1 MPAPRALPARALLL
15 LPLAAFALG
24 LRPLLAQ
31 IEAVTPHGPAPA
43 PPATRAQADRHFAE
57 KSYALALPEYQSLL
71 TRTPQAAP
79 DRTLI
84 EYRIAVAL
92 GAAQQW
98 DAAFAAWDAFL
109 AAHGQVPV
117 WAGRAHY
124 QRALLLNLAPHQGY
138 KVGARLYRGSDY
150 PHVTGAEKPEQVQ
163 LQSDDRKAALADFEA
178 AVSAYEQATQPV
190 TFTVLLG
197 HGEAGKGP
205 VFVQIKDPKSRYV
218 EPSPSTPLPLT
229 VYERVTVPSAAEQT
243 DLCFDLAKFLPGG
256 QQRWQWGG
264 QGWGSDDDWKLA
276 KKTDWAIHPS
286 QAYDSAWPQPK
297 KVLFLLARAEMLN
310 PNASHPRV
318 LAEITRALY
327 VAQNADSWTRREWVQ
342 RPGKPGEWRVTQTVP
357 YVALDP
363 AAILARAADTY
374 PHDPQAPQIVLI
386 LAQWAERG
394 GDSVAALKLYRLLAS
409 RYPAS
414 KWAPDAGQAIAE
426 ILRPTVGLN
435 TGGPQPAGRPATLT
449 VSSRNLQTITL
460 RAYKVPLETVLTRPA
475 RLADIDQLTK
485 FSTDFGNLAN
495 AATLGPLVAQW
506 TNQTGDT
513 GKHRLYGV
521 SATTPLSQPGAY
533 LVVADGD
540 DGKVRAGAMV
550 LISDLAVMKKTDRDN
565 VLCFVADASSG
576 RPVPGADVVVRQ
588 FYYDNQSQKNTV
600 RNTRGV
606 TGPDGTLLV
615 PTVKENQ
622 SNVQTEAFASA
633 PQGRYAL
640 TGQGYWYGG
649 GSGDTRAEI
658 KTYAYTDRPVY
669 RPGQTVSLRA
679 LLARREGG
687 TNFKPLAVG
696 TPVHVWVSG
705 PRGGSIYD
713 QTLTASRFGSING
726 SFDLPAGAALGEYTV
741 SIDVPGHNEV
751 MDGGSRFRVE
761 EYKRPEYLV
770 AVTPSTTQAR
780 FGDRVTATV
789 KATYYA
795 GPPVAGAK
803 VSYHVFR
810 SPYYPNYRFPQ
821 AYDWLYHADEGGYAN
836 QNADGGELVTSGE
849 GVTDAHG
856 ALAVSFTALK
866 GTRAYA
872 GDYAYTVKADVV
884 DSSRRQVGGEGILHV
899 TRQAFYA
906 YLNVP
911 NGFYQLGDK
920 AQIEL
925 RTLNPDA
932 QPVSTSGTL
941 TAYLQTC
948 DGPKLVETAV
958 HTQELTTD
966 ADGKALTTWQ
976 ASESGQYRLEFKATD
991 KFAQVVKAESSVW
1004 ITGGDLGL
1012 RRFHV
1017 GGITLLTDK
1026 TTYQEGETAHLLIV
1040 SDQPDN
1046 WVLLTSEAGSETLSR
1061 AVVHVAGRARTLDV
1075 PITRADAP
1083 NFAFGAVA
1091 VRDYQFFRWQ
1101 QEVFVPPARQFLNL
1115 AVTSD
1120 KAEYKPGDVGTFH
1133 VRATD
1138 AAGRPVASEVSLAVV
1153 DSSVYYIQK
1162 EYAPDIRLFYYG
1174 QRRAVNI
1181 NVDTSDSGQLQ
1192 GAFES
1197 DLPVTPFTVHGI
1209 HIVEMGRLPDE
1220 WPYPYY
1226 AYYGLYGTYGG
1237 RRRFGGKFGA
1247 IGALFR
1253 NRGDDSSVGQVVI
1266 TAIEQRTNAQPNN
1279 LYQFSGLVFGQPGMA
1294 AGAARSVHIRGS
1306 DFNQSGFDVDGIA
1319 ITPGGSRPAP
1329 ARVRRDFRETAFWT
1343 PAVVTSAVDGTA
1355 TVTVHFPDTLTTWK
1369 ATARGLTPDVRV
1381 GAGESEATTNKHLL
1395 VRLESP
1401 RFFVQRDR
1409 VTLSAIVRN
1418 DLATAK
1424 AVRVS
1429 LQTNADILRPGG
1441 PDAAPTPTQTVT
1453 VPAHGEKRVDWDTQ
1467 VVGDGQATVRMVAQ
1481 TDEESD
1487 AVEQTFPAL
1496 AYGVQKFV
1504 TAAGVLQSDQNHAGL
1519 TVTLPHDRRAGSAA
1533 LLVQINPSLAAT
1545 TLDALP
1551 YLADYPYG
1559 CVEQTLSRFLPSVVV
1574 AHTLKDAG
1582 VNLDTLHARAL
1593 ALAAREKV
1601 GTPFGQAHAAALTDD
1616 PTGYSYP
1623 SGTPGVLKTPALAGE
1638 LGHTDRWRGP
1648 VFNPAELQSMV
1659 DDGLSRLVS
1668 MQRADGGWGWWGG
1681 SAQSDPYMSA
1691 YVVYGLAMARAAGVA
1706 VPEGVLGRGNA
1717 YLAGDLKNR
1726 DDERDLAVWE
1736 AFALSQTP
1744 QTFPAS
1750 GRAVVGVVYGERARL
1765 SPYGQALLALTL
1777 HGLGRTAEAETVC
1790 RNLRNTA
1797 RIDAE
1802 NGTASWAPPPQGW
1815 WYWYN
1820 DDVETDAWALKA
1832 YTAILPH
1839 DDLTPMLVK
1848 WLVQNQHG
1856 SIWHSTKA
1864 TAMAVYALTD
1874 YIKANNE
1881 LAPDYT
1887 VKVSLG
1893 DKISRTFTVNRDN
1906 ALLFDNQFLV
1916 PDALLADGP
1925 QTVSV
1930 TKTGAGRLYYSTAV
1944 QYITTEENIAHV
1956 GTEMKVQRRYYRLT
1970 PKTKSVAD
1978 YAGGAFNVLDYTRAE
1993 LADGAS
1999 LKSGDLIEVE
2009 LVLDSKNEYDYC
2021 CFEDMKPAGCEPLAL
2036 RSGESYGDG
2045 LCSDME
2051 LRDTKTAFFVD
2062 HLPQGTRVL
2071 RYRLRAEVPGAF
2083 HALPTNGYAMYAPE
2097 VRALSDGWHVSVTD
2111 AERSASAR

>member
-1 MPAPRALPARALLL
+1 MPAPRALPVRALLL
-15 LPLAAFALG
+15 LPVAALALG

-31 IEAVTPHGPAPA
+31 ITPANSPAPAAPA
-43 PPATRAQADRHFAE
+43 PPASRAQADRHFAE

-71 TRTPQAAP
+71 KRTPPNAP

-84 EYRIAVAL
+84 EYRVAVAL

-98 DAAFAAWDAFL
+98 DAAFAAWDTFL
-109 AAHGQVPV
+109 AAHEHTPL
-117 WAGRAHY
+117 WAGRGHY

-150 PHVTGAEKPEQVQ
+150 PHLTGAEKPEQVH
-163 LQSDDRKAALADFEA
+163 LQSDDRQAALADFEA
-178 AVSAYEQATQPV
+178 AVSAYERATQPV
-190 TFTVLLG
+190 TFTVSFG
-197 HGEAGKGP
+197 HGEAGKDP
-205 VFVQIKDPKSRYV
+205 VSLQIKDPDDRFVNPSR
-218 EPSPSTPLPLT
+218 P
-229 VYERVTVPSAAEQT
+229 VTFTRATEASAAEQT

-256 QQRWQWGG
+256 QQRWGWGG
-264 QGWGSDDDWKLA
+264 QGWGSDDDWKA
-276 KKTDWAIHPS
+276 ARKTDWAIHPS
-286 QAYDSAWPQPK
+286 RAYNPAWPQPK
-297 KVLFLLARAEMLN
+297 KVLFLLARAETLN

-318 LAEITRALY
+318 LAEIARALY
-327 VAQNADSWTRREWVQ
+327 VAQNAEGWTRREWVQ
-342 RPGKPGEWRVTQTVP
+342 APGKPSEWRVTQTVP
-357 YVALDP
+357 YVTLDP

-449 VSSRNLQTITL
+449 VSSRNLQEVTL

-475 RLADIDQLTK
+475 RLADIHQLTE

-495 AATLGPLVAQW
+495 APTLGPLAAQW
-506 TNQTGDT
+506 TDQTGDK
-513 GKHRLYGV
+513 GKHKRFYDG
-521 SATTPLSQPGAY
+521 STTPLSEPGAY

-540 DGKVRAGAMV
+540 GGKVRAGALV

-588 FYYDNQSQKNTV
+588 YYRDDQNRDIV

-606 TGPDGTLLV
+606 TGLDGTLLV
-615 PTVKENQ
+615 PTVKENRF
-622 SNVQTEAFASA
+622 NIQTEAFASA

-649 GSGDTRAEI
+649 DVNTQAEI

-679 LLARREGG
+679 LLARREAG
-687 TNFKPLAVG
+687 TDFKPLAVG
-696 TPVHVWVSG
+696 TSVRVSVSG

-713 QTLTASRFGSING
+713 QTLAASRFGSING
-726 SFDLPAGAALGEYTV
+726 SFDLPTGAALGEYSV

-770 AVTPSTTQAR
+770 AVMPSTTQAR

-803 VSYHVFR
+803 VSYRVFR
-810 SPYYPNYRFPQ
+810 SPYYPSYHFPQ

-836 QNADGGELVTSGE
+836 QNADQGELVTSGE
-849 GVTDAHG
+849 GVTDAHR

-866 GTRAYA
+866 GTRDYA

-884 DSSRRQVGGEGILHV
+884 DSSRRLVGGEGILHV

-911 NGFYQLGDK
+911 QGFYQMGDK

-925 RTLNPDA
+925 RTLNPDE
-932 QPVSTSGTL
+932 QPVSVSGTL
-941 TAYLQTC
+941 TAYLQTY
-948 DGPKLVETAV
+948 DAPKLVETAV
-958 HTQELTTD
+958 HTQDLTTD
-966 ADGKALTTWQ
+966 SDGKALTTWQ
-976 ASESGQYRLEFKATD
+976 ASASGQYRLEFKATD
-991 KFAQVVKAESSVW
+991 KFAQVVLAGANVW

-1017 GGITLLTDK
+1017 GGITILTDK
-1026 TTYQEGETAHLLIV
+1026 TTYGEGETAHLLIV

-1046 WVLLTSEAGSETLSR
+1046 WVLLTSEASSETLSR

-1115 AVTSD
+1115 AVSSD
-1120 KAEYKPGDVGTFH
+1120 RAEYKPGDVGTFH

-1138 AAGRPVASEVSLAVV
+1138 ALGRPVASEVSLAVV
-1153 DSSVYYIQK
+1153 DSSIYYIQK

-1192 GAFES
+1192 GASES

-1226 AYYGLYGTYGG
+1226 GYYGNYTG
-1237 RRRFGGKFGA
+1237 RLRRFGGGFGA

-1253 NRGDDSSVGQVVI
+1253 NRGDDSSVGQVV
-1266 TAIEQRTNAQPNN
+1266 TDVYERREKSQPNN
-1279 LYQFSGLVFGQPGMA
+1279 LYQFPGLVFGQAAATADAA
-1294 AGAARSVHIRGS
+1294 AGYVHIKGS

-1329 ARVRRDFRETAFWT
+1329 ARVRRDFRDTAFWT

-1355 TVTVHFPDTLTTWK
+1355 TLTVHFPDTLTTWK

-1429 LQTNADILRPGG
+1429 LQTNADILRPGSPG
-1441 PDAAPTPTQTVT
+1441 VDAVRTIT

-1467 VVGDGQATVRMVAQ
+1467 VVGDGRATVRMVAQ

-1593 ALAAREKV
+1593 ALAAREKA

-1623 SGTPGVLKTPALAGE
+1623 SGTPGVLKTPELAEG
-1638 LGHTDRWRGP
+1638 LWHTDRWRSP
-1648 VFNPAELQSMV
+1648 VFDPVELQSMV

-1668 MQRADGGWGWWGG
+1668 MQRADSGWGWWGG
-1681 SAQSDPYMSA
+1681 SAESDPYMSA
-1691 YVVYGLAMARAAGVA
+1691 YVVYGLATARAAGVA
-1706 VPEGVLGRGNA
+1706 VPEGVLERGNA

-1726 DDERDLAVWE
+1726 DDERDLAVWG

-1744 QTFPAS
+1744 ETFPAS
-1750 GRAVVGVVYGERARL
+1750 GRAVVQVVYGEREWL
-1765 SPYGQALLALTL
+1765 SPYGQALLSLTL
-1777 HGLGRTAEAETVC
+1777 HDLGRTSEAETVC

-1802 NGTASWAPPPQGW
+1802 NGTASWAPSPQGW

-1887 VKVSLG
+1887 VKVALG
-1893 DKISRTFTVNRDN
+1893 DKVSRTFTVNRDN

-1916 PDALLADGP
+1916 PDALLADGR
-1925 QTVSV
+1925 QTISV

-1944 QYITTEENIAHV
+1944 QYVTTEENITHV
-1956 GTEMKVQRRYYRLT
+1956 GTEMKIQRRYYRLT
-1970 PKTKSVAD
+1970 PKAKSVAD
-1978 YAGGAFNVLDYTRAE
+1978 YAGGAFNVLDYTRTG

-2097 VRALSDGWHVSVTD
+2097 VRALSDGWHVTVSD
-2111 AERSASAR
+2111 AETTASAR

>member
-1 MPAPRALPARALLL
+1 MPAPCALPVRALLL
-15 LPLAAFALG
+15 LPLAALALG

-31 IEAVTPHGPAPA
+31 IEAVA
-43 PPATRAQADRHFAE
+43 PPAPVAAAPPASRAQADRHFAE
-57 KSYALALPEYQSLL
+57 KSYALALPEYQDLL
-71 TRTPQAAP
+71 KRTPQAAP

-84 EYRIAVAL
+84 EYRVAVAL

-98 DAAFAAWDAFL
+98 DSAFADWDAFL
-109 AAHGQVPV
+109 AAHGRTPL

-124 QRALLLNLAPHQGY
+124 QSALLLNSAPHQGY

-150 PHVTGAEKPEQVQ
+150 PHVTGDEKPEQVW
-163 LQSDDRKAALADFEA
+163 LQEDDRKAALSDFEA
-178 AVSAYEQATQPV
+178 AVTA
-190 TFTVLLG
+190 
-197 HGEAGKGP
+197 
-205 VFVQIKDPKSRYV
+205 
-218 EPSPSTPLPLT
+218 
-229 VYERVTVPSAAEQT
+229 YERVTVPSAAEQT

-286 QAYDSAWPQPK
+286 QAYDPAWPQPK
-297 KVLFLLARAEMLN
+297 KVLFLLARAERLN

-318 LAEITRALY
+318 LAEIARALY
-327 VAQNADSWTRREWVQ
+327 VAQNADGWTRREWVQ
-342 RPGKPGEWRVTQTVP
+342 APGKPGEWRVTQTVP
-357 YVALDP
+357 YVTLDP

-409 RYPAS
+409 HYPAS

-449 VSSRNLQTITL
+449 VSSRNLRTITL

-475 RLADIDQLTK
+475 RLADIHQLTE

-513 GKHRLYGV
+513 GKHRPYGV

-576 RPVPGADVVVRQ
+576 RPVPGASVVVRQ
-588 FYYDNQSQKNTV
+588 FYYDSQRQTNTV
-600 RNTRGV
+600 QNTRGV

-615 PTVKENQ
+615 PTVKENR

-633 PQGRYAL
+633 LGSRYAL
-640 TGQGYWYGG
+640 TGQGYWNNGG
-649 GSGDTRAEI
+649 DGDTRAEI

-679 LLARREGG
+679 LLARREAG
-687 TNFKPLAVG
+687 TDFKPLAVG
-696 TPVHVWVSG
+696 TPVHVQVSG
-705 PRGGSIYD
+705 PRGGQIYD

-726 SFDLPAGAALGEYTV
+726 SFDLPVGAALGEYTV
-741 SIDVPGHNEV
+741 SIDVPGHTEV
-751 MDGGSRFRVE
+751 ADGGSRFRVE

-780 FGDRVTATV
+780 FGDKVTATV

-941 TAYLQTC
+941 TAYLQTY

-991 KFAQVVKAESSVW
+991 KFAQVVLAGANVW

-1026 TTYQEGETAHLLIV
+1026 TTYGEGETAHLLIV

-1061 AVVHVAGRARTLDV
+1061 AVVHVVGRARTLDV

-1138 AAGRPVASEVSLAVV
+1138 ALGRPVASEVSLAVV

-1209 HIVEMGRLPDE
+1209 HLAEMGRLPDE

-1226 AYYGLYGTYGG
+1226 PYYGVYGG
-1237 RRRFGGKFGA
+1237 RRRFSFGGGGFGGG
-1247 IGALFR
+1247 IGGVIGSIFR
-1253 NRGDDSSVGQVVI
+1253 SRSDVSRAYGISAVV
-1266 TAIEQRTNAQPNN
+1266 EQRTKSQPNN
-1279 LYQFSGLVFGQPGMA
+1279 LYQFSGLVFGQTA
-1294 AGAARSVHIRGS
+1294 ASADASLYA
-1306 DFNQSGFDVDGIA
+1306 FDGTR
-1319 ITPGGSRPAP
+1319 ITPGGARPAP

-1381 GAGESEATTNKHLL
+1381 GAGEAVATTNKHLL

-1429 LQTNADILRPGG
+1429 LQAGADILRPGS
-1441 PDAAPTPTQTVT
+1441 PSVDEPVRTIT

-1467 VVGDGQATVRMVAQ
+1467 VVGDGRATVRMVAQ

-1574 AHTLKDAG
+1574 AHALKDAG
-1582 VNLDTLHARAL
+1582 VNLDTLHTRAL
-1593 ALAAREKV
+1593 ALAARERA

-1681 SAQSDPYMSA
+1681 SSESDPYMSA
-1691 YVVYGLAMARAAGVA
+1691 YVVYGLATARAAGVA
-1706 VPEGVLGRGNA
+1706 VPEGVLARGNG

-1797 RIDAE
+1797 RVDAE
-1802 NGTASWAPPPQGW
+1802 NGTASWAPPSNGW

-1839 DDLTPMLVK
+1839 DALTPMLVK

-1874 YIKANNE
+1874 YIKVSSE

-1887 VKVSLG
+1887 VKVALG
-1893 DKISRTFTVNRDN
+1893 DKISRTYTVNRDN

-1930 TKTGAGRLYYSTAV
+1930 TKTGAGRLYYSTAI
-1944 QYITTEENIAHV
+1944 QYVTTEENIAGV
-1956 GTEMKVQRRYYRLT
+1956 GTELKLKRRYYRLT

-1978 YAGGAFNVLDYTRAE
+1978 WAGGAFNVLDFTRAG

-1999 LKSGDLIEVE
+1999 LRSGDLIEVE

-2021 CFEDMKPAGCEPLAL
+2021 CFEDMKPAGCEPLDL

-2097 VRALSDGWHVSVTD
+2097 VRALSDGWHVNVTD
-2111 AERSASAR
+2111 AEQSASARP

>member
-1 MPAPRALPARALLL
+1 MPAPRALPVRALLL
-15 LPLAAFALG
+15 LPLAALALG

-31 IEAVTPHGPAPA
+31 IEAVTPHSPVITA
-43 PPATRAQADRHFAE
+43 PPASRAQADRHFAE

-71 TRTPQAAP
+71 KRTPPNAP

-98 DAAFAAWDAFL
+98 DAAFAAWDTFL
-109 AAHGQVPV
+109 AAHEHTPL

-150 PHVTGAEKPEQVQ
+150 PHVTGAEKPEQVW
-163 LQSDDRKAALADFEA
+163 LQSDDRQAALADFEA
-178 AVSAYEQATQPV
+178 AVSAYERAT
-190 TFTVLLG
+190 G
-197 HGEAGKGP
+197 A
-205 VFVQIKDPKSRYV
+205 
-218 EPSPSTPLPLT
+218 
-229 VYERVTVPSAAEQT
+229 SAAEQT

-256 QQRWQWGG
+256 EGWRNGWYG
-264 QGWGSDDDWKLA
+264 QGWGSDDDWKAA

-286 QAYDSAWPQPK
+286 QAYDPAWPQPK
-297 KVLFLLARAEMLN
+297 KVLFLLARAETLN
-310 PNASHPRV
+310 LNASHPRV
-318 LAEITRALY
+318 LAEIARALY
-327 VAQNADSWTRREWVQ
+327 VARNAEGWTRREWVQ

-357 YVALDP
+357 YVTLDP

-386 LAQWAERG
+386 LAQWAEQG

-414 KWAPDAGQAIAE
+414 KWVPDAGQAIAE

-449 VSSRNLQTITL
+449 VSSRNLQAVTL
-460 RAYKVPLETVLTRPA
+460 RAYKVPLETVLTRPE
-475 RLADIDQLTK
+475 RLANTDTLTRLG
-485 FSTDFGNLAN
+485 TDFGNLAD
-495 AATLGPLVAQW
+495 AARLGPLAAQW
-506 TNQTGDT
+506 TDQTGDT
-513 GKHRLYGV
+513 GKHRPYGV

-540 DGKVRAGAMV
+540 GGKVRAGALV

-588 FYYDNQSQKNTV
+588 FYYDSQRQTNTV
-600 RNTRGV
+600 QNTRGV

-615 PTVKENQ
+615 PTVKENA

-649 GSGDTRAEI
+649 GDGDTRAEI

-679 LLARREGG
+679 LLARREAG
-687 TNFKPLAVG
+687 TDFKPLAVG

-726 SFDLPAGAALGEYTV
+726 SFDLPVGAALGEYSV

-751 MDGGSRFRVE
+751 TDGGSRFRVE

-770 AVTPSTTQAR
+770 AVTPSATQAR

-810 SPYYPNYRFPQ
+810 SPYYPQYRFPQ

-866 GTRAYA
+866 GTRDYA

-911 NGFYQLGDK
+911 QGFYQMGDK

-932 QPVSTSGTL
+932 QPVSVSGTL
-941 TAYLQTC
+941 TAYLQTY
-948 DGPKLVETAV
+948 DGPKLIETAV
-958 HTQELTTD
+958 HTQDLTTD

-991 KFAQVVKAESSVW
+991 KFEQVVLAGANVW

-1012 RRFHV
+1012 RQFHV
-1017 GGITLLTDK
+1017 GGITILTDK
-1026 TTYQEGETAHLLIV
+1026 TTYGEGETAHLLIV

-1061 AVVHVAGRARTLDV
+1061 AVVHVPGRARTVDV

-1115 AVTSD
+1115 AVSSD

-1138 AAGRPVASEVSLAVV
+1138 ALGRPVASEVSLAVV

-1174 QRRAVNI
+1174 QRRAVNV

-1192 GAFES
+1192 GASES

-1220 WPYPYY
+1220 WPFPYYPYY
-1226 AYYGLYGTYGG
+1226 GVYGG
-1237 RRRFGGKFGA
+1237 RRRLSFGDSGFGGGVGGV
-1247 IGALFR
+1247 IGGIFR
-1253 NRGDDSSVGQVVI
+1253 SNGDVSRAYGISATV
-1266 TAIEQRTNAQPNN
+1266 EQRTKSQPNN
-1279 LYQFSGLVFGQPGMA
+1279 LYQSAGLVFGQPA
-1294 AGAARSVHIRGS
+1294 ASA
-1306 DFNQSGFDVDGIA
+1306 DVSLYTFDGIQIA
-1319 ITPGGSRPAP
+1319 PGGRRPAP

-1429 LQTNADILRPGG
+1429 LQTDADILRPGG
-1441 PDAAPTPTQTVT
+1441 SDAAPMPTQTVT

-1504 TAAGVLQSDQNHAGL
+1504 TAAGVLQSDQNHADL

-1574 AHTLKDAG
+1574 AHALKDAG

-1593 ALAAREKV
+1593 ALAAREKA

-1616 PTGYSYP
+1616 PAGYSYP
-1623 SGTPGVLKTPALAGE
+1623 NGTPGVLETPELAAE

-1691 YVVYGLAMARAAGVA
+1691 YVVYGLATARAAGVA

-1750 GRAVVGVVYGERARL
+1750 GRAVVAVVYKERERL

-1777 HGLGRTAEAETVC
+1777 HDLGRASEAETVC

-1802 NGTASWAPPPQGW
+1802 NGTASWAPSPQGW

-1839 DDLTPMLVK
+1839 DALTPMLVK

-1874 YIKANNE
+1874 YIKVSNE

-1893 DKISRTFTVNRDN
+1893 DKVSRTFTVNRDN

-1970 PKTKSVAD
+1970 PKSKSVAD

-2071 RYRLRAEVPGAF
+2071 RYRMRAEVPGAF

-2097 VRALSDGWHVSVTD
+2097 VRALSDGWHVTVSD
-2111 AERSASAR
+2111 AEATASAR